1 LEITHINWIL
11 LLTYV
16 YILLE
21 TIIMQLSCATIDFA
35 KKNPS

>member
-1 LEITHINWIL
+1 L
-11 LLTYV
+11 LIYV

-21 TIIMQLSCATIDFA
+21 KIVMQLSRATIDFA